1 MTHPICLRYR
11 LATIM
16 DQSELVL
23 RLSAERLSVLEDAL
37 PLSSHFT
44 ATLSDLRAWLDEV
57 AAEVRSIDVPH
68 SAGSEQLRKLL
79 DGAKVATRFRRW
91 CLLFICISI
100 CLQCFDAVGWA
111 AGRASGL

>member
-1 MTHPICLRYR
+1 
-11 LATIM
+11 M

-79 DGAKVATRFRRW
+79 DGAKVATRFRRS